1 MKVHLKHGKVTQ
13 NIHGASR
20 NYRYVWD
27 VSVIE
32 SPEPARSVESLTN
45 DTSEETSDATSRPS
59 DGSSAYVI
67 RPKRI
72 YNFCLLH
79 VCFV

>member
-13 NIHGASR
+13 IMHGASI

-27 VSVIE
+27 VSVLNIKRVKTIIMYA
-32 SPEPARSVESLTN
+32 SASVTGYAMILARHVEIIRAML
-45 DTSEETSDATSRPS
+45 
-59 DGSSAYVI
+59 I

-79 VCFV
+79 A